1 MTASG
6 GLRLLREAR
15 LLVADS
21 WCTGADARDAG
32 GSEVAPWDEKAASWS
47 LLGAMVAVLEDE
59 ASLAG
64 ELPLDE
70 LVAAL
75 YALAALIDTDSL
87 VAWND
92 DPRQTQ
98 ANVIAVLDR
107 AVAAYV
113 PPKAVLE
120 LSLN

>member
-1 MTASG
+1 M
-6 GLRLLREAR
+6 
-15 LLVADS
+15 ADS